1 MLILWCKSIHP
12 RPYGG
17 KKKSSW
23 LRLGSGLAWLGPGS
37 AQLASARHDQGS
49 SRLCPS
55 RPGSAWLGL
64 EWPGS
69 VRAGSALLGLGSGSA
84 VPGLSPHFG
93 DSFFLSSVNQ
103 NRFFYHFY

>member
-17 KKKSSW
+17 KTNSSW
-23 LRLGSGLAWLGPGS
+23 LRLGSGLAGLGPGS

-49 SRLCPS
+49 SRLCPC
-55 RPGSAWLGL
+55 RLGSARLGL

-69 VRAGSALLGLGSGSA
+69 VRAGSALLGLGLGSA

-93 DSFFLSSVNQ
+93 DAFFLSGFNQ
-103 NRFFYHFY
+103 ILPYRY